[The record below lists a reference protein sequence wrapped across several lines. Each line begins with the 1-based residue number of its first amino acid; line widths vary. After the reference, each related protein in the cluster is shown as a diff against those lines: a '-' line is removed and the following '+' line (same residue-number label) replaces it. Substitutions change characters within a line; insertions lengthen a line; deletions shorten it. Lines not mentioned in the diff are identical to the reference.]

1 MTVAQPSSSTRSPR
15 LRLALPH
22 AVPMP
27 GFSSPQPP
35 VVVRPSAPLSSRPF
49 KTATLTTFRINT
61 CKSVSK
67 QRTLTPFRINTY
79 KKTGGDP
86 ANRRFRITSLL
97 ATQATPV
104 VCATRRQ
111 YLSCSQQLPH
121 TSRRHGGVPFIIPR
135 STVPTFKRA
144 NSLVSKS
151 LPPLCPLLQAPVPCF
166 QSFAALFAKHPGWGY
181 LRFLQTFRR
190 SDPRLPHLGIG
201 LRHPP

>member
-79 KKTGGDP
+79 KKQGRGVPQHVRATIPGTP
-86 ANRRFRITSLL
+86 ISRL
-97 ATQATPV
+97 AFASAV
-104 VCATRRQ
+104 ICATWRL
-111 YLSCSQQLPH
+111 YPLCPHSIAH
-121 TSRRHGGVPFIIPR
+121 TSRRHGDVGWSAPVFTTYTVASR
-135 STVPTFKRA
+135 STAYSSMIVI
-144 NSLVSKS
+144 
-151 LPPLCPLLQAPVPCF
+151 PL
-166 QSFAALFAKHPGWGY
+166 
-181 LRFLQTFRR
+181 
-190 SDPRLPHLGIG
+190 
-201 LRHPP
+201 